1 MQARS
6 TIMLTGPSHVIILS
20 SQRRVNGLDTP
31 LPLAPP
37 VPWETI
43 ASLGIFLT
51 IGVLI
56 YACIPHRKQHS
67 SRISLPLTI
76 TCSRCQYFNNNR
88 YLRCALHPVTGMT
101 EQSVDCRDY
110 CPKTEAKQVG
120 KLRKVLLTIQKV
132 FS

>member
-67 SRISLPLTI
+67 SRG
-76 TCSRCQYFNNNR
+76 F
-88 YLRCALHPVTGMT
+88 LHKPSKRGNKRIYSS
-101 EQSVDCRDY
+101 ELANS
-110 CPKTEAKQVG
+110 G
-120 KLRKVLLTIQKV
+120 KINEMGLG
-132 FS
+132 